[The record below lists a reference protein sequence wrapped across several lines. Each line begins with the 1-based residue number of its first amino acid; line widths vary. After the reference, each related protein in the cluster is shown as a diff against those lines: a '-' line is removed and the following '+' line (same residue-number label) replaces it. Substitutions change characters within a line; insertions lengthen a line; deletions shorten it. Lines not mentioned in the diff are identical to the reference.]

1 MKKAIGENKGI
12 VDIDEGNLRNDQ
24 SILPLQRQQPRTAS
38 LDGIGMLQKKLL
50 KGDIITK
57 KNERVKPKQLL
68 NSRKEYQDFVNAFTD
83 LRISE
88 KYFRKHIFQEVYG
101 QNQSAYWQH

>member
-38 LDGIGMLQKKLL
+38 LDGIGMLQK
-50 KGDIITK
+50 
-57 KNERVKPKQLL
+57 N
-68 NSRKEYQDFVNAFTD
+68 F
-83 LRISE
+83 
-88 KYFRKHIFQEVYG
+88 
-101 QNQSAYWQH
+101 